1 MKTPRVSDF
10 DPNAQTPP
18 LKSPLEGMPTI
29 EKPQRPTPQ
38 IPPTSGN
45 ELQEPESTS
54 PLVTDRA
61 TKRPGDEATGRPGN
75 KRVLVR
81 RGFEWYEDQLNAL
94 KRLSIEEQLEGK
106 PGSMS
111 AMVREAVDDYLKKR
125 SART

>member
-29 EKPQRPTPQ
+29 GKPQRPTPQ
-38 IPPTSGN
+38 VPHASGN
-45 ELQEPESTS
+45 EFPETESS
-54 PLVTDRA
+54 SQPVTDRA
-61 TKRPGDEATGRPGN
+61 TARPGDEATGRPGN

-111 AMVREAVDDYLKKR
+111 AMVREAVDVYLKKR
-125 SART
+125 SPRK